1 MLFFPN
7 DFWLTLLGQC
17 LKIRSYLFKA
27 SLSFSKL
34 DLEELLTLTVKL
46 TSYSHVT
53 VSKHFSDKVEITVT
67 VQEKKHQRFGD
78 QYFS

>member
-1 MLFFPN
+1 MSKNTQLFFQG
-7 DFWLTLLGQC
+7 F
-17 LKIRSYLFKA
+17 
-27 SLSFSKL
+27 LSFSKL

-46 TSYSHVT
+46 TSYSLVT

-78 QYFS
+78 QSFS